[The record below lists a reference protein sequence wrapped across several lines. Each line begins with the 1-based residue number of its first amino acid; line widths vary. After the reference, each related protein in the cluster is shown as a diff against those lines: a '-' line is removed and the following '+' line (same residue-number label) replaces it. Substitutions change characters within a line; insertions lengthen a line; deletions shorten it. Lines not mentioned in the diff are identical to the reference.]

1 MNIDYKQWKSLLS
14 RRDVIAGT
22 GAFLLL
28 IAWCF
33 GCLASHL
40 LEYLF
45 TSLSATMSSFNQ
57 GGTGANFPG
66 LGSVFVLG
74 HWVWPST
81 TMPYFLIVVLMLA
94 IWLIKTPKL
103 LYQMRIAYRDI
114 NLGSMGT
121 AAFTPLKELVQQSVA
136 VPLDNSVYE
145 GYSGVPQVH
154 ITPVAAT
161 ELDLHVTPSRVPG
174 KSLAFDAVAAR
185 REKRQR
191 KRHNGPV
198 PEHGYDLID
207 TNKTNAAVV
216 AGTQS
221 GKTQTFT
228 YPVLDL
234 IMRAKEQDSVI
245 VTDLKGDM
253 VKNTKTEFEKRGY
266 DVRVF
271 NLVTPEYSI
280 GYNPLSLIWSAYVK
294 GDYDEAQLLCNTLSY
309 SLFHNPNA
317 KDPMWEEASIALT
330 NALILAVCRVCKVK
344 NTPERVTMY
353 TVSVM
358 LNELGSNP
366 DEHGDTKMDKF
377 FSSLEVNDP
386 AKLQYGTITFSQG
399 ITRAG
404 IYTGT
409 MAKLKN
415 YTFSAIGKLTATND
429 LNLVDIANGKKPVAL
444 FIVYPDYD
452 DSNYSL
458 ISTLISQISYVLSK
472 TATLSAT
479 SSLDRRVKFVLEEVA
494 NIPTIEGLSR
504 YMNVGLQRGLIYYL
518 VFQSIAQLKDKYG
531 DRGAEA
537 LLSACGN
544 KYDILAD
551 GKEDAEYFSHLLGK
565 KTIIAPN
572 RAGDP
577 LSLDKSYS
585 ESEQARDLMTPTELS
600 QLKEGEWVLIRGKQR
615 RDLHAREIS
624 ATPIYAN
631 RKDNSQMLYQYQYL
645 ANFDHPQT
653 FESLNGD
660 KQATHANTSLHDLT
674 ISQEEFTKTAKQ
686 PLNLDELKKNE
697 PTRFEAHTSDNV
709 VSKYQKDDQGNVTVT
724 QQESEFVKA
733 AKKAAAE
740 QKAADDPL
748 SAQHEND
755 QPLAQDF
762 TDIISRDTT
771 PFSKALG
778 VAQQNLVLSTV
789 EKLLDSDD
797 KAAFYRGNTV
807 GNMQAFL
814 MQHRADQP
822 ELYKA
827 LRKIFN
833 LEQFEKKEEA
843 DG

>member
-14 RRDVIAGT
+14 RRDVIAAT
-22 GAFLLL
+22 GALLFL
-28 IAWCF
+28 ISWCL

-45 TSLSATMSSFNQ
+45 SSFQATLASFNQ
-57 GGTGANFPG
+57 GETITNASGIGA
-66 LGSVFVLG
+66 VFTPLNWLV
-74 HWVWPST
+74 PST
-81 TMPYFLIVVLMLA
+81 SGLFWLVTVVVLFV
-94 IWLIKTPKL
+94 WLVKVPKL

-121 AAFTPLKELVQQSVA
+121 AAFTPLSDLVEQSVA
-136 VPLDNSVYE
+136 VPLDGSIYD

-154 ITPVAAT
+154 VTSEAA
-161 ELDLHVTPSRVPG
+161 ENLDLHVTPSRGPRH
-174 KSLAFDAVAAR
+174 KKAFDAVIAR
-185 REKRQR
+185 REKKHRR
-191 KRHNGPV
+191 RAIGPV
-198 PEHGYDLID
+198 PKNGYDLID

-234 IMRAKEQDSVI
+234 IMRAEKQDSVI

-253 VKNTKTEFEKRGY
+253 VKNTKAAFEQHGY

-280 GYNPLSLIWSAYVK
+280 GYNPLALIWDAYDK

-330 NALILAVCRVCKVK
+330 NALILAVCRVCKIK
-344 NTPERVTMY
+344 NTPDRVTMY

-366 DEHGDTKMDKF
+366 DENGDTKMDKF
-377 FSSLEVNDP
+377 FSQLEVNDP

-429 LNLVDIANGKKPVAL
+429 LHLADIASGKKPVAL

-472 TATLSAT
+472 AATLSET
-479 SSLDRRVKFVLEEVA
+479 SSLKRRVKFVLEEVA

-551 GKEDAEYFSHLLGK
+551 GKEDAEYFSRLLGK

-585 ESEQARDLMTPTELS
+585 ESEQARDLMTPEELS

-615 RDLHAREIS
+615 RALDGTQIS
-624 ATPIYAN
+624 AKPIYAN
-631 RKDNSQMLYQYQYL
+631 QADQDHMLFQYQYL
-645 ANFDHPQT
+645 KDFDHPQT
-653 FESLNGD
+653 FEELNGD
-660 KQATHANTSLHDLT
+660 KLASHAGTKLNELT
-674 ISQEEFTKTAKQ
+674 ISQNEFEETATTT
-686 PLNLDELKKNE
+686 LDQVERLKNE
-697 PTRFEAHTSDNV
+697 PAQFEVHSSDNV
-709 VSKYQKDDQGNVTVT
+709 QSSYHKDNNGNVTVT
-724 QQESEFVKA
+724 ESRTDATE
-733 AKKAAAE
+733 AAAE
-740 QKAADDPL
+740 TRKEEKEDPVADLHEDDKPL
-748 SAQHEND
+748 TQDVSDFVSEDSRFVEVALTEAQLTMVHD
-755 QPLAQDF
+755 Q
-762 TDIISRDTT
+762 T
-771 PFSKALG
+771 
-778 VAQQNLVLSTV
+778 
-789 EKLLDSDD
+789 EKWLDSDEN
-797 KAAFYRGNTV
+797 AAFWRGNT
-807 GNMQAFL
+807 MSQAQAYL
-814 MQHRADQP
+814 VDHREAKP

-827 LRKIFN
+827 LRMIFK
-833 LEQFEKKEEA
+833 LEQFEKKEGA
-843 DG
+843 HG

>member
-1 MNIDYKQWKSLLS
+1 MNIDYKQWKSFLS

-22 GAFLLL
+22 GAFLFL
-28 IAWCF
+28 ISYCF
-33 GCLASHL
+33 SCIASHL
-40 LEYLF
+40 VEYLF
-45 TSLSATMSSFNQ
+45 LSFGATLKSYNQ
-57 GGTGANFPG
+57 GGIGATDMNISAVLTLHNFFFAPKN
-66 LGSVFVLG
+66 LFWLVWVVILFVTFG
-74 HWVWPST
+74 RV
-81 TMPYFLIVVLMLA
+81 
-94 IWLIKTPKL
+94 PKL

-121 AAFTPLKELVQQSVA
+121 AAFTPLSDLVTQSVA
-136 VPLDNSVYE
+136 VPLDDTIYE

-154 ITPVAAT
+154 ITHKAAKK
-161 ELDLHVTPSRVPG
+161 LKPKVKPSRKPG
-174 KSLAFDAVAAR
+174 KVVAYDAIAAR
-185 REKRQR
+185 SR
-191 KRHNGPV
+191 KNGHFRRKWLIPDK
-198 PEHGYDLID
+198 GYDLID

-234 IMRAKEQDSVI
+234 IMRAKKQDSVI

-253 VKNTKTEFEKRGY
+253 VRNTKAEFEKHGY

-280 GYNPLSLIWSAYVK
+280 GYNPLALIWDAYEK

-344 NTPERVTMY
+344 DTPKRVTMY

-366 DEHGDTKMDKF
+366 DENGDTKMDKF

-472 TATLSAT
+472 TATLSKT

-537 LLSACGN
+537 LMSACGN

-615 RDLHAREIS
+615 HDLLDHKIK

-631 RKDNSQMLYQYQYL
+631 RDEDSQMLYQYQYL
-645 ANFDHPQT
+645 QKFNNSQT
-653 FESLNGD
+653 FDQLNGC
-660 KQATHANTSLHDLT
+660 KPASHAGTKLTELT
-674 ISQEEFTKTAKQ
+674 ISQDEFTDTATQ
-686 PLNLDELKKNE
+686 PLNLAERKKAE
-697 PTRFEAHTSDNV
+697 PVKFEVHTSDNLTMH
-709 VSKYQKDDQGNVTVT
+709 YQKDAQGNVSITKN
-724 QQESEFVKA
+724 QGILARA
-733 AKKAAAE
+733 AKKATAE
-740 QKAADDPL
+740 KKAADDPL
-748 SAQHEND
+748 SNQHEND
-755 QPLAQDF
+755 QPLSQDF
-762 TDIISRDTT
+762 TDIISNDSRR
-771 PFSKALG
+771 FSEVLG
-778 VAQQNLVLSTV
+778 IAQQGMVLSMV
-789 EKLLDSDD
+789 NQQLDSDD
-797 KAAFYRGNTV
+797 KAAFFRGNTI

-822 ELYKA
+822 ELYKK
-827 LRKIFN
+827 LRAIFN
-833 LEQFEKKEEA
+833 LEQFENEEEA